1 MLGKLF
7 KYEFKST
14 AKVFSPLYIT
24 LLVVAIINGFFLNSE
39 MFNIKG
45 LLMMVFGA
53 LLIALFVITVVVLI
67 QRFSKNLLGDEGY
80 LMFTLPVK
88 SSSIILS
95 KYLVAILWTVL
106 SGIVSVVAF
115 FLITFIPL
123 VMDGAINLSEYF
135 GIFAEGL
142 KIVFQSDYTT
152 FVINIML
159 LVFISYSMFIFTVY
173 LALSMGQLPVF
184 NNHRNLASFISFIG
198 INVLLSSI
206 RNLLMTMFFKIFGE
220 QVLFNIEIN
229 SLNDITTVIN
239 SGFIFGIVVNFVLLV
254 GLFFGTKF
262 ILDKKLNL
270 E

>member
-1 MLGKLF
+1 
-7 KYEFKST
+7 
-14 AKVFSPLYIT
+14 
-24 LLVVAIINGFFLNSE
+24 
-39 MFNIKG
+39 MFP
-45 LLMMVFGA
+45 
-53 LLIALFVITVVVLI
+53 
-67 QRFSKNLLGDEGY
+67 
-80 LMFTLPVK
+80 LPVK

-135 GIFAEGL
+135 GVFAEGL